1 RTLNR
6 TSLDG
11 AFDAQGYLSAHS
23 DIAALMVFQHQV
35 RMTNLITRVGWEAR
49 IAGRAGSADMASGP
63 LRAAVDELVDNLLF
77 VDEAPLTDRIK
88 GTSGFADVFA
98 ALGPSDRRG
107 RSLRQLALERR
118 LLRYPCSYMVYSA
131 AFRALPDETRQA
143 IYGRLWDILS
153 GSETD

>member
-1 RTLNR
+1 
-6 TSLDG
+6 
-11 AFDAQGYLSAHS
+11 
-23 DIAALMVFQHQV
+23 
-35 RMTNLITRVGWEAR
+35 
-49 IAGRAGSADMASGP
+49 DMASGP

-153 GSETD
+153 GSETDPRYARLSPDDRHAVLEILKDTLADLPRKLATPEPGPAS